1 MKHKDG
7 LDIAA
12 LLLLLLVAIA
22 AMVVPVALTQPALLA
37 VPAVLVLVALCVVL
51 YQRRRLRAFL
61 ARQLCSTDFEN
72 SRIQYSLANLPI
84 PTVLVNDGRIL
95 WYNQYFRQDV
105 LNDYDAVTRP
115 VNRVLPELD
124 LAVCSRP
131 HGQDLKVGE
140 RFTAYAGSAKGS
152 RGASLVYLINDT
164 LYKETLDEYNESRPA
179 CLIIVIDSYDEL
191 FDDMKDSEQ
200 AKELEAINSLLEKYI
215 GRSTGFLR
223 KVTNSRYIAVVEERD
238 VRWMLAERFDIL
250 DKVRALHPGG
260 LTTLSIGV
268 GHGGKTLQECH
279 QMARESIDIA
289 LGRGGDQA
297 AVKTVDGFEFYGGI
311 SHGVEKRS
319 HVRSR
324 IIANA
329 LCDLIKRSDS
339 VIIMGHRMSDLDAV
353 GSAIGVLR
361 ICKMCDVPAVI
372 AINSEATLAGPLL
385 KTFLDAGEGHDF
397 IAPDQTLDVI
407 TPNTLLIVVDTYQKR
422 LLESQQIYEKCK
434 RVVVIDHHRM
444 AVGHIDNPTLIY
456 HEPYA
461 SSASELV
468 CELLQFM
475 PKENNIT
482 PLEAQALLAGIM
494 LDTRSFALHVG
505 VRTFEA
511 AAWLRSRGAQT
522 ADTKLLFNTSKE
534 EYEARA
540 HIVEAAY
547 IYKGCAIALSD
558 ELEAGMNVVLPMA
571 ANDLLTINGVDASF
585 VAVAKNDGVN
595 ISARSMGALNV
606 QVILEPL
613 GGGGHLM
620 MAGAQLQNCTLQ
632 DAEHRIREQIDLYRA
647 AQKENTGRETLMKI
661 ILKQDVK
668 TIGKKDEIHEVSDGY
683 ARNFLFPRNLAA
695 PADAAALNQART
707 KSEAKAHHEAEAR
720 GAAEELAAKIKGQVV
735 TAKVKGGA
743 SGKLYGKVTGKEV
756 AELLTA
762 LTGTEIDKKKVELP
776 SAIKEFGSYDAS
788 VRLYAGVVAPFKLKV
803 EEL

>member
-12 LLLLLLVAIA
+12 VMLLLLAAVAV
-22 AMVVPVALTQPALLA
+22 MVVPVALVKPQLLA
-37 VPAVLVLVALCVVL
+37 IPAVLVLIALCVVL

-61 ARQLCSTDFEN
+61 AKQLCSTDFEN
-72 SRIQYSLANLPI
+72 SRIQYSLTNLPI
-84 PTVLVNDGRIL
+84 ATVLVNDGRIL
-95 WYNQYFRQDV
+95 WYNGHFREQV
-105 LNDYDAVTRP
+105 LGDCDAVTRP
-115 VNRVLPELD
+115 VDRVLPELD

-131 HGQDLKVGE
+131 HGQDLTVGE
-140 RFTAYAGSAKGS
+140 RRFTAYSAAAKGS
-152 RGASLVYLINDT
+152 RGASLVYLIDDT
-164 LYKETLDEYNESRPA
+164 FYKETLDEYNESRPA

-200 AKELEAINSLLEKYI
+200 AKELESINSLLEEYI
-215 GRSTGFLR
+215 GHSTGFLR
-223 KVTNSRYIAVVEERD
+223 RVSNSRYIAVVEERD
-238 VRWMLAERFDIL
+238 VRWMLEGRFDIL
-250 DKVRALHPGG
+250 DRVRALHPGG

-329 LCDLIKRSDS
+329 LCDLIRRSDS
-339 VIIMGHRMSDLDAV
+339 VIIMGHRMSDLDAI
-353 GSAIGVLR
+353 GSAIGALR
-361 ICKMCDVPAVI
+361 ICKMCGVPAVI
-372 AINSEATLAGPLL
+372 AVNSEATLAGPLL
-385 KTFLDAGEGHDF
+385 KTVIDAGEG
-397 IAPDQTLDVI
+397 
-407 TPNTLLIVVDTYQKR
+407 
-422 LLESQQIYEKCK
+422 
-434 RVVVIDHHRM
+434 
-444 AVGHIDNPTLIY
+444 
-456 HEPYA
+456 
-461 SSASELV
+461 
-468 CELLQFM
+468 
-475 PKENNIT
+475 
-482 PLEAQALLAGIM
+482 
-494 LDTRSFALHVG
+494 HVG

-540 HIVEAAY
+540 HIVEGAY

-558 ELEAGMNVVLPMA
+558 ELDAGMNVVLPMA

-585 VAVAKNDGVN
+585 VAVAKNGGVN

-620 MAGAQLQNCTLQ
+620 MAGAQLQNCTLE

-647 AQKENTGRETLMKI
+647 AQKENT
-661 ILKQDVK
+661 
-668 TIGKKDEIHEVSDGY
+668 
-683 ARNFLFPRNLAA
+683 AR
-695 PADAAALNQART
+695 
-707 KSEAKAHHEAEAR
+707 
-720 GAAEELAAKIKGQVV
+720 
-735 TAKVKGGA
+735 
-743 SGKLYGKVTGKEV
+743 
-756 AELLTA
+756 
-762 LTGTEIDKKKVELP
+762 
-776 SAIKEFGSYDAS
+776 
-788 VRLYAGVVAPFKLKV
+788 
-803 EEL
+803 

>member
-7 LDIAA
+7 LDAA
-12 LLLLLLVAIA
+12 AVLLLLLVALV
-22 AMVVPVALTQPALLA
+22 AMVVPVAIVSPQWLI
-37 VPAVLVLVALCVVL
+37 VPFVLVVVALCVL
-51 YQRRRLRAFL
+51 WYTRRRLRAYV
-61 ARQLCSTDFEN
+61 AAQLCSTDFEN
-72 SRIQYSLANLPI
+72 SRIQYSLTGLPI
-84 PTVLVNDGRIL
+84 PTVLVADGRIL
-95 WYNQYFRQDV
+95 WYNTFFREKV
-105 LNDYDAVTRP
+105 LEGSDAVTRP
-115 VNRVLPELD
+115 VERVLPDLD

-131 HGQDLKVGE
+131 HGQDLVVGE
-140 RFTAYAGSAKGS
+140 RRFTAYAGSAKGS
-152 RGASLVYLINDT
+152 RGASIVYLVDNT
-164 LYKETLDEYNESRPA
+164 FYKQTLDEYTESRPA

-200 AKELEAINSLLEKYI
+200 AKELEAINSLLEEYI

-223 KVTNSRYIAVVEERD
+223 RVSNSRYIAVVEERD
-238 VRWMLAERFDIL
+238 VRWMLQERFEIL

-324 IIANA
+324 IISRA
-329 LCDLIKRSDS
+329 LCDLIKKSDS
-339 VIIMGHRMSDLDAV
+339 VIVMGHRMSDLDAV
-353 GSAIGVLR
+353 GSAIGALR
-361 ICKMCDVPAVI
+361 ICKMCGVPAVI
-372 AINSEATLAGPLL
+372 AINSDATLAGPLL
-385 KTFLDAGEGHDF
+385 KTFLDAGCGKDF

-422 LLESQQIYEKCK
+422 LLESQKIYEKCK

-444 AVGHIDNPTLIY
+444 AVGHIDRPLLLY

-461 SSASELV
+461 SSASELI

-475 PKENNIT
+475 PKEGNIT

-522 ADTKLLFNTSKE
+522 AETKLLFNTSKE

-540 HIVEAAY
+540 HIVESAY
-547 IYKGCAIALSD
+547 IYKGCAIALSG
-558 ELEAGMNVVLPMA
+558 ELDAGMNVVLPMA

-585 VAVAKNDGVN
+585 VAVAKNGGVN

-620 MAGAQLQNCTLQ
+620 MAGAQLQNCTL
-632 DAEHRIREQIDLYRA
+632 DAAERQIREQIDIYRA
-647 AQKENTGRETLMKI
+647 SQ
-661 ILKQDVK
+661 
-668 TIGKKDEIHEVSDGY
+668 
-683 ARNFLFPRNLAA
+683 AA
-695 PADAAALNQART
+695 NA
-707 KSEAKAHHEAEAR
+707 
-720 GAAEELAAKIKGQVV
+720 
-735 TAKVKGGA
+735 
-743 SGKLYGKVTGKEV
+743 V
-756 AELLTA
+756 AT
-762 LTGTEIDKKKVELP
+762 
-776 SAIKEFGSYDAS
+776 
-788 VRLYAGVVAPFKLKV
+788 RQN
-803 EEL
+803 

>member
-1 MKHKDG
+1 MKQKQG
-7 LDIAA
+7 LDLAA
-12 LLLLLLVAIA
+12 VILLLLIA
-22 AMVVPVALTQPALLA
+22 CAALAVPVALLSPKWLIA
-37 VPAVLVLVALCVVL
+37 PAVLVVAALGVL
-51 YQRRRLRAFL
+51 WYQRRRLRTFVAKN
-61 ARQLCSTDFEN
+61 LCSTDFEN
-72 SRIQYSLANLPI
+72 SRIQYSLTGLPI
-84 PTVLVNDGRIL
+84 PTMLIADGRVL
-95 WYNQYFRQDV
+95 WYNTIFREEV
-105 LNDYDAVTRP
+105 LNGTDAVTRP
-115 VNRVLPELD
+115 IDRLFPELD

-131 HGQDLKVGE
+131 HGQDLSVGNK
-140 RFTAYAGSAKGS
+140 RFTAYAGAAKGS
-152 RGASLVYLINDT
+152 RGTNIVYLVDDT
-164 LYKETLDEYNESRPA
+164 VYKQTLEEYTASRPA

-200 AKELEAINSLLEKYI
+200 AKELEAINSLLEAYI
-215 GRSTGFLR
+215 AKSTGFLR
-223 KVTNSRYIAVVEERD
+223 KISNSRYIAVVEERD
-238 VRWMLAERFDIL
+238 IHWMLQERFEIL
-250 DKVRALHPGG
+250 DQVRALHPGG
-260 LTTLSIGV
+260 FTTLSIGV

-329 LCDLIKRSDS
+329 LCDLIKKSDS
-339 VIIMGHRMSDLDAV
+339 VIIMGHRMSDLDAI

-361 ICKMCDVPAVI
+361 ICKICGVPAVI
-372 AINSEATLAGPLL
+372 AVNSDATLAGPLL
-385 KTFLDAGEGHDF
+385 KTFIDAGEGHNF
-397 IAPDQTLDVI
+397 ILPDQTLDVI
-407 TPNTLLIVVDTYQKR
+407 TPRTLLIVVDTYQKR
-422 LLESQQIYEKCK
+422 LLESQKIYEKCK

-444 AVGHIDNPTLIY
+444 AVGHIDNPLLLY

-468 CELLQFM
+468 CELLQFL
-475 PKENNIT
+475 PKEDNIT
-482 PLEAQALLAGIM
+482 ALEAQALLAGIM

-647 AQKENTGRETLMKI
+647 AQAKN
-661 ILKQDVK
+661 
-668 TIGKKDEIHEVSDGY
+668 
-683 ARNFLFPRNLAA
+683 AA
-695 PADAAALNQART
+695 Q
-707 KSEAKAHHEAEAR
+707 
-720 GAAEELAAKIKGQVV
+720 
-735 TAKVKGGA
+735 
-743 SGKLYGKVTGKEV
+743 
-756 AELLTA
+756 
-762 LTGTEIDKKKVELP
+762 
-776 SAIKEFGSYDAS
+776 
-788 VRLYAGVVAPFKLKV
+788 
-803 EEL
+803 

>member
-7 LDIAA
+7 LDAA
-12 LLLLLLVAIA
+12 AVLLLLLVALV
-22 AMVVPVALTQPALLA
+22 AMVVPVAIVSPQWLI
-37 VPAVLVLVALCVVL
+37 VPFVLVVVALCVL
-51 YQRRRLRAFL
+51 WYTRRRLRAYV
-61 ARQLCSTDFEN
+61 AAQLCSTDFEN
-72 SRIQYSLANLPI
+72 SRIQYSLTGLPI
-84 PTVLVNDGRIL
+84 PTVLVADGRIL
-95 WYNQYFRQDV
+95 WYNTFFREKV
-105 LNDYDAVTRP
+105 LEGSDAVTRP
-115 VNRVLPELD
+115 VERVLPDLD

-131 HGQDLKVGE
+131 HGQDLVVGE
-140 RFTAYAGSAKGS
+140 RRFTAYAGSAKGS
-152 RGASLVYLINDT
+152 RGASIVYLIDNT
-164 LYKETLDEYNESRPA
+164 FYKQTLDEYTESRPA

-200 AKELEAINSLLEKYI
+200 AKELEAINSLLEEYI

-223 KVTNSRYIAVVEERD
+223 RVSNSRYIAVVEERD
-238 VRWMLAERFDIL
+238 VRWMLQERFEIL

-324 IIANA
+324 IISRA
-329 LCDLIKRSDS
+329 LCDLIKKSDS
-339 VIIMGHRMSDLDAV
+339 VIVMGHRMSDLDAV
-353 GSAIGVLR
+353 GSAIGALR
-361 ICKMCDVPAVI
+361 ICKMCGVPAVI
-372 AINSEATLAGPLL
+372 AINSDATLAGPLL
-385 KTFLDAGEGHDF
+385 KTFLDAGCGKDF

-422 LLESQQIYEKCK
+422 LLESQKIYEKCK

-444 AVGHIDNPTLIY
+444 AVGHIDRPLLLY

-461 SSASELV
+461 SSASELI

-475 PKENNIT
+475 PKEGNIT

-522 ADTKLLFNTSKE
+522 AETKLLFNTSKE

-540 HIVEAAY
+540 HIVESAY
-547 IYKGCAIALSD
+547 IYKGCAIALSG
-558 ELEAGMNVVLPMA
+558 ELDAGMNVVLPMA

-585 VAVAKNDGVN
+585 VAVAKNGGVN

-620 MAGAQLQNCTLQ
+620 MAGAQLQNCTLEA
-632 DAEHRIREQIDLYRA
+632 AERQIREQIDIYRA
-647 AQKENTGRETLMKI
+647 SQ
-661 ILKQDVK
+661 
-668 TIGKKDEIHEVSDGY
+668 
-683 ARNFLFPRNLAA
+683 AA
-695 PADAAALNQART
+695 NA
-707 KSEAKAHHEAEAR
+707 
-720 GAAEELAAKIKGQVV
+720 
-735 TAKVKGGA
+735 
-743 SGKLYGKVTGKEV
+743 V
-756 AELLTA
+756 AT
-762 LTGTEIDKKKVELP
+762 
-776 SAIKEFGSYDAS
+776 
-788 VRLYAGVVAPFKLKV
+788 RQN
-803 EEL
+803 

>member
-1 MKHKDG
+1 MKQKQG
-7 LDIAA
+7 LDLAA
-12 LLLLLLVAIA
+12 VILLLLIA
-22 AMVVPVALTQPALLA
+22 CAVLAVPVALLSPKWLIA
-37 VPAVLVLVALCVVL
+37 PAVLIVLALGVL
-51 YQRRRLRAFL
+51 WYQRRRLRAFV
-61 ARQLCSTDFEN
+61 AKNLCSTDFEN

-84 PTVLVNDGRIL
+84 PTVLIADGRVV
-95 WYNQYFRQDV
+95 WYNTIFREEV
-105 LNDYDAVTRP
+105 LNGTDAVTRP
-115 VNRVLPELD
+115 VDRLFPELD

-131 HGQDLKVGE
+131 HGQDLTVGDK

-152 RGASLVYLINDT
+152 RGANLVYLIDDTVYKDT
-164 LYKETLDEYNESRPA
+164 LEEYTASRPA

-200 AKELEAINSLLEKYI
+200 AKELEAINSLLEAYI
-215 GRSTGFLR
+215 ARSTGFLR
-223 KVTNSRYIAVVEERD
+223 KISNSRYIAVVEERD
-238 VRWMLAERFDIL
+238 IHWMLQERFEIL
-250 DKVRALHPGG
+250 DQVRALHPGG
-260 LTTLSIGV
+260 FTTLSIGV
-268 GHGGKTLQECH
+268 GHGGKNLQECH

-329 LCDLIKRSDS
+329 LCDLIKKSDS

-361 ICKMCDVPAVI
+361 ICKICGVPAVI
-372 AINSEATLAGPLL
+372 AVNSDATLAGPLL
-385 KTFLDAGEGHDF
+385 KTFIDAGEGHDF
-397 IAPDQTLDVI
+397 IMPDQTLDVI
-407 TPNTLLIVVDTYQKR
+407 TPRTLLIVVDTYQKR
-422 LLESQQIYEKCK
+422 LLESQKIYEKCK

-444 AVGHIDNPTLIY
+444 AVGHIDNPLLLY

-468 CELLQFM
+468 CELLQFL
-475 PKENNIT
+475 PKEENIT
-482 PLEAQALLAGIM
+482 SLEAQALLAGIM

-540 HIVEAAY
+540 HIVESAY

-558 ELEAGMNVVLPMA
+558 ELDAGMNVVLPMA

-585 VAVAKNDGVN
+585 VAVAKNGGVN

-620 MAGAQLQNCTLQ
+620 MAGAQLHDCTLQ
-632 DAEHRIREQIDLYRA
+632 DAETRIREQIDIYRA
-647 AQKENTGRETLMKI
+647 AQAAQQEA
-661 ILKQDVK
+661 
-668 TIGKKDEIHEVSDGY
+668 
-683 ARNFLFPRNLAA
+683 AR
-695 PADAAALNQART
+695 
-707 KSEAKAHHEAEAR
+707 
-720 GAAEELAAKIKGQVV
+720 
-735 TAKVKGGA
+735 
-743 SGKLYGKVTGKEV
+743 
-756 AELLTA
+756 
-762 LTGTEIDKKKVELP
+762 
-776 SAIKEFGSYDAS
+776 
-788 VRLYAGVVAPFKLKV
+788 
-803 EEL
+803 

>member
-1 MKHKDG
+1 MLTASLAVLCG
-7 LDIAA
+7 LLLLALLVQRPMAWPLLAVLVVLWGIGATLFRCKLRSWVVRWTSGTTFEKSKVQFSLEPLSQPAA
-12 LLLLLLVAIA
+12 LL
-22 AMVVPVALTQPALLA
+22 
-37 VPAVLVLVALCVVL
+37 
-51 YQRRRLRAFL
+51 
-61 ARQLCSTDFEN
+61 SGE
-72 SRIQYSLANLPI
+72 
-84 PTVLVNDGRIL
+84 TVL
-95 WYNQYFRQDV
+95 WYNSQFRTRLLGGQDV
-105 LNDYDAVTRP
+105 LASRVQKLLPGLDLQLCRKREGQLLTLADGYWSVHSSTVPGEAESMTLLVLNEETELRRIEAEYKASRPGYLAFQLDGYDDVFGDLMDSERARLLEG
-115 VNRVLPELD
+115 VNR
-124 LAVCSRP
+124 
-131 HGQDLKVGE
+131 
-140 RFTAYAGSAKGS
+140 
-152 RGASLVYLINDT
+152 I
-164 LYKETLDEYNESRPA
+164 
-179 CLIIVIDSYDEL
+179 
-191 FDDMKDSEQ
+191 
-200 AKELEAINSLLEKYI
+200 LEEMI
-215 GRSTGFLR
+215 GRGSGFLR
-223 KVTNSRYIAVVEERD
+223 RVGSGGRYIAVVEERD

-647 AQKENTGRETLMKI
+647 AQKENT
-661 ILKQDVK
+661 
-668 TIGKKDEIHEVSDGY
+668 
-683 ARNFLFPRNLAA
+683 AR
-695 PADAAALNQART
+695 
-707 KSEAKAHHEAEAR
+707 
-720 GAAEELAAKIKGQVV
+720 
-735 TAKVKGGA
+735 
-743 SGKLYGKVTGKEV
+743 
-756 AELLTA
+756 
-762 LTGTEIDKKKVELP
+762 
-776 SAIKEFGSYDAS
+776 
-788 VRLYAGVVAPFKLKV
+788 
-803 EEL
+803 

>member
-1 MKHKDG
+1 M
-7 LDIAA
+7 
-12 LLLLLLVAIA
+12 
-22 AMVVPVALTQPALLA
+22 
-37 VPAVLVLVALCVVL
+37 
-51 YQRRRLRAFL
+51 
-61 ARQLCSTDFEN
+61 
-72 SRIQYSLANLPI
+72 
-84 PTVLVNDGRIL
+84 
-95 WYNQYFRQDV
+95 
-105 LNDYDAVTRP
+105 
-115 VNRVLPELD
+115 
-124 LAVCSRP
+124 SRP
-131 HGQDLKVGE
+131 RNWKLS
-140 RFTAYAGSAKGS
+140 TACWKS
-152 RGASLVYLINDT
+152 
-164 LYKETLDEYNESRPA
+164 
-179 CLIIVIDSYDEL
+179 
-191 FDDMKDSEQ
+191 
-200 AKELEAINSLLEKYI
+200 YI
-215 GRSTGFLR
+215 GPQLGLLR
-223 KVTNSRYIAVVEERD
+223 KVSNSRYIAVVEERD
-238 VRWMLAERFDIL
+238 VRWMLEERFDIL

-268 GHGGKTLQECH
+268 GRGGKNLQECH

-297 AVKTVDGFEFYGGI
+297 AVKPWTALSSTAAFPRRGEAQPRPQPHY
-311 SHGVEKRS
+311 SPT
-319 HVRSR
+319 
-324 IIANA
+324 

-353 GSAIGVLR
+353 GSAVGVLR
-361 ICKMCDVPAVI
+361 MCKMCGVPAVI
-372 AINSEATLAGPLL
+372 AVNSEATLAGPLL
-385 KTFLDAGEGHDF
+385 KTFIEAGEGHNF

-407 TPNTLLIVVDTYQKR
+407 TPNTLLIIVDTYQKR
-422 LLESQQIYEKCK
+422 LLESQQIYERCK

-444 AVGHIDNPTLIY
+444 AVGHIDNPLLLY

-547 IYKGCAIALSD
+547 IYKGCAIALSG

-620 MAGAQLQNCTLQ
+620 MAGAQLRTARCRMRSTASVNKSTFTARRKGKILRGNRDKILGGNPYEDHSQ
-632 DAEHRIREQIDLYRA
+632 
-647 AQKENTGRETLMKI
+647 TGR
-661 ILKQDVK
+661 QDHRQ
-668 TIGKKDEIHEVSDGY
+668 KDEIHEVSDGY

-720 GAAEELAAKIKGQVV
+720 AAAEALAAKIKGQVI

-743 SGKLYGKVTGKEV
+743 SGKLYGKVTGKRSRRAADHPDRHRNRKE
-756 AELLTA
+756 
-762 LTGTEIDKKKVELP
+762 KVELP
-776 SAIKEFGSYDAS
+776 SAIKEF
-788 VRLYAGVVAPFKLKV
+788 RQL
-803 EEL
+803 

>member
-7 LDIAA
+7 LDAA
-12 LLLLLLVAIA
+12 AILLLLLVALV
-22 AMVVPVALTQPALLA
+22 AMIVPVALVSPQWLIAPLI
-37 VPAVLVLVALCVVL
+37 VVVIALCVL
-51 YQRRRLRAFL
+51 WYMRRKLRSYVA
-61 ARQLCSTDFEN
+61 AQLCSTDFDN
-72 SRIQYSLANLPI
+72 SRIQYSLAGLPI
-84 PTVLVNDGRIL
+84 PTMLVADGRIL
-95 WYNQYFRQDV
+95 WYNAVFREKVLDGSDV
-105 LNDYDAVTRP
+105 VTRP
-115 VNRVLPELD
+115 VERVFPELN
-124 LAVCSRP
+124 LAVCSRS
-131 HGQDLKVGE
+131 HGQDLTVGE
-140 RFTAYAGSAKGS
+140 RRFTAYAGAAKGS
-152 RGASLVYLINDT
+152 RGASIVYLVDDT
-164 LYKETLDEYNESRPA
+164 FYKNTLEEYTESRPA

-200 AKELEAINSLLEKYI
+200 AKELEAINSLLEQYI
-215 GRSTGFLR
+215 ARSTGFLR
-223 KVTNSRYIAVVEERD
+223 RVSNSRYIAVVEERD
-238 VRWMLAERFDIL
+238 VRWMLEERFDIL
-250 DKVRALHPGG
+250 DQVRALHPGG

-324 IIANA
+324 IISNA
-329 LCDLIKRSDS
+329 LCDLIKKSDS
-339 VIIMGHRMSDLDAV
+339 VIVMGHRMSDLDAV
-353 GSAIGVLR
+353 GSAIGALR
-361 ICKMCDVPAVI
+361 ICKMCGVPAVI
-372 AINSEATLAGPLL
+372 AINSDATLAGPLL
-385 KTFLDAGEGHDF
+385 KVFLDAGCGRDF

-422 LLESQQIYEKCK
+422 LLESQKIFEKCK

-444 AVGHIDNPTLIY
+444 AVGHIDRPLLLY

-468 CELLQFM
+468 CELLQFL
-475 PKENNIT
+475 PKEGNIT

-522 ADTKLLFNTSKE
+522 AETKLLFNTSKE

-540 HIVEAAY
+540 HIVESAY
-547 IYKGCAIALSD
+547 IYKGCAIALSE

-585 VAVAKNDGVN
+585 VAVAKNGGVN

-620 MAGAQLQNCTLQ
+620 MAGAQLQDCTLQ
-632 DAEHRIREQIDLYRA
+632 EAERKIREQIDIYRA
-647 AQKENTGRETLMKI
+647 SQVSET
-661 ILKQDVK
+661 
-668 TIGKKDEIHEVSDGY
+668 
-683 ARNFLFPRNLAA
+683 AA
-695 PADAAALNQART
+695 
-707 KSEAKAHHEAEAR
+707 
-720 GAAEELAAKIKGQVV
+720 
-735 TAKVKGGA
+735 
-743 SGKLYGKVTGKEV
+743 
-756 AELLTA
+756 
-762 LTGTEIDKKKVELP
+762 
-776 SAIKEFGSYDAS
+776 
-788 VRLYAGVVAPFKLKV
+788 VR
-803 EEL
+803 